1 MCLVETHMLKEG
13 EITIPGYKT
22 VFREGRTNNSG
33 GIMIAVKDN
42 IKTSMQIQHENSIG
56 QALWVQTDNQN
67 ISIKVAVIYPP
78 QETV

>member
-1 MCLVETHMLKEG
+1 MCLVETHMLKEE

-33 GIMIAVKDN
+33 GIMIAVKDS
-42 IKTSMQIQHENSIG
+42 IKTSMQVQHENSIG

-67 ISIKVAVIYPP
+67 ISVKVAVIYPP
-78 QETV
+78 QENV